1 MKEYQKMIKSKYNNK
16 NELLVCICPVS
27 TISKIW
33 ESILKKHLSS
43 YIDIAII
50 NQVEINKNS
59 VYPQLI
65 YILNNQEMLKTY
77 GYLSPMMV
85 IKKIEQKKLEMMH

>member
-1 MKEYQKMIKSKYNNK
+1 MKKYQKMIKSKYNHK

-77 GYLSPMMV
+77 GYLNPMMV
-85 IKKIEQKKLEMMH
+85 IQKIEQKKLEMMH